1 MAIVNL
7 EEIKRL
13 AAEVSAAHGIR
24 LDPDDPMM
32 AVVTLNRLVLE
43 QVSAGLLKTLA
54 EATRE
59 LNDAAGR
66 VQVRAGAVMA
76 EELKTQVVAA
86 RRELKIEASALAVPR
101 KFGFQSQQRTL
112 WLVVGLIAALALFGV
127 GFYLGTLIG

>member
-1 MAIVNL
+1 MNL

-13 AAEVSAAHGIR
+13 AAEVSGAHGIR

-43 QVSAGLLKTLA
+43 QVSSGMLKTLA

-66 VQVRAGAVMA
+66 VQVRAGAVIA
-76 EELKTQVVAA
+76 EELKAQVVAA
-86 RRELKIEASALAVPR
+86 RGELKIEASALAVPR
-101 KFGFQSQQRTL
+101 ESGFQSQQRRL
-112 WLVVGLIAALALFGV
+112 WLAVGLVAALGLFGA
-127 GFYLGTLIG
+127 GFCLGTLIG

>member
-1 MAIVNL
+1 MAIVNV

-43 QVSAGLLKTLA
+43 QVSSGLLRALT

-59 LNDAAGR
+59 LNDAVGR
-66 VQVRAGAVMA
+66 VQVRAGSVIA
-76 EELKTQVVAA
+76 EELKAQVVAA
-86 RRELKIEASALAVPR
+86 RRELKIEVSALTVPR
-101 KFGFQSQQRTL
+101 ESGFQSHQKAL
-112 WLVVGLIAALALFGV
+112 WFAVGLVAAV
-127 GFYLGTLIG
+127 GLLGAGFCLGTLIG

>member
-1 MAIVNL
+1 MAMMNL

-43 QVSAGLLKTLA
+43 QVSSVQLKAFA

-59 LNDAAGR
+59 LNDAVGR

-76 EELKTQVVAA
+76 AELKAQVTAA
-86 RRELKIEASALAVPR
+86 RRDLKVEAGGSAAPSQSR
-101 KFGFQSQQRTL
+101 FKSQQRML
-112 WLVVGLIAALALFGV
+112 WLAVGLVAALALFGA
-127 GFYLGTLIG
+127 GFYLGTLIR

>member
-1 MAIVNL
+1 MATINL

-43 QVSAGLLKTLA
+43 QVSSVQLKALA

-59 LNDAAGR
+59 LNDAVGR
-66 VQVRAGAVMA
+66 VQVRAGVVIAA
-76 EELKTQVVAA
+76 ELKAQVTAA
-86 RRELKIEASALAVPR
+86 RHDLKVEASGLAAPSQSR
-101 KFGFQSQQRTL
+101 FQSQQRML
-112 WLVVGLIAALALFGV
+112 WLAVGLVAALALFGA
-127 GFYLGTLIG
+127 GFYLGTLIR